1 MWESVDPLVE
11 QTMDAYGYC
20 FNNPINLID
29 PTGMA
34 PDDWVRTSSGSMIYD
49 SRVTDQTT
57 ATELYGDGAQYRE
70 VGNSYTASTGENI
83 QLGDYGFFTSNGTV
97 KYSADLA
104 ESAITSAP
112 VDQSGS
118 IMAGGLLISGVLL
131 ADDATVIGVAD
142 DPAIPFVLAGAG
154 LAALV
159 AKATYEIQ
167 KIQERDPG
175 PQGTQYS
182 LRATTSGVYPC
193 YTCPSGTMNLNVG
206 DVWKYGETTNPTG
219 RYSQGQLSGWKVQQ
233 VDEFSGSQMQIK
245 IAEKSKIYNYFISN
259 GQLPPGNKIFR

>member
-1 MWESVDPLVE
+1 MGCIKLDILEKSFVSMKIVYSNFDVEQKNVQRFLSVDPLVE

-104 ESAITSAP
+104 ESAITSEP

-159 AKATYEIQ
+159 AKATYEI
-167 KIQERDPG
+167 
-175 PQGTQYS
+175 
-182 LRATTSGVYPC
+182 
-193 YTCPSGTMNLNVG
+193 
-206 DVWKYGETTNPTG
+206 
-219 RYSQGQLSGWKVQQ
+219 
-233 VDEFSGSQMQIK
+233 
-245 IAEKSKIYNYFISN
+245 
-259 GQLPPGNKIFR
+259 